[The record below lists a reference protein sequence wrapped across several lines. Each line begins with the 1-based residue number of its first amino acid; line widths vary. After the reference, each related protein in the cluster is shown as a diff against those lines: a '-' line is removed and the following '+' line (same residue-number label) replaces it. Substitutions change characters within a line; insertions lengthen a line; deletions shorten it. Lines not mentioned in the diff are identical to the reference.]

1 MEKINLDA
9 KKSKAVFKHCR
20 NIQMKECYNNIFNVV
35 TDYIPKFRCSLWRV
49 AYGYMKVFDNVYCRH
64 CFVID
69 ENNKVIDPT
78 LYTTERQDIDGKE
91 YFVSYIFDDI
101 DGYFEAI
108 ENNDYMPALE
118 YYLKENDAQAR
129 KWAAENR
136 CILIS

>member
-1 MEKINLDA
+1 M
-9 KKSKAVFKHCR
+9 
-20 NIQMKECYNNIFNVV
+20 
-35 TDYIPKFRCSLWRV
+35 
-49 AYGYMKVFDNVYCRH
+49 
-64 CFVID
+64 ID

>member
-1 MEKINLDA
+1 M
-9 KKSKAVFKHCR
+9 
-20 NIQMKECYNNIFNVV
+20 
-35 TDYIPKFRCSLWRV
+35 WRV

-101 DGYFEAI
+101 GGYFEAI

-129 KWAAENR
+129 KWAAENLYNFSFSSFGTFGLLNKSFAR
-136 CILIS
+136 LKMLNASSVETTPK